1 VWTRVH
7 PTHQS
12 SRVQC
17 PSAPGT
23 MPYLVNGVMVEKRSI
38 WRLSIISELLWKLL
52 NSISYLYELARLPVQ
67 PPCVS
72 KE

>member
-1 VWTRVH
+1 
-7 PTHQS
+7 
-12 SRVQC
+12 
-17 PSAPGT
+17 
-23 MPYLVNGVMVEKRSI
+23 VNGVMVEKRSI